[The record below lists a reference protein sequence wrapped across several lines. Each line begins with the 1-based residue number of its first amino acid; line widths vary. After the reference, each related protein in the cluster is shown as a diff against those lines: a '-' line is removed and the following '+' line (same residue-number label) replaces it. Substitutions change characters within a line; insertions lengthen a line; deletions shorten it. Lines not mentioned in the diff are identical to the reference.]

1 MVQDELDDGVRIAQ
15 LVSSEI
21 TGHEDPPYDAIAVE
35 NADLDVEPTVDGAK
49 AYDVIAEGDV
59 IATMFVHPD
68 RAHLAFRV
76 GLEDAR
82 HAASVAGLRVRPKA
96 VEPPRVLVFVE
107 NGAEA
112 KRVLGVLAAA
122 AGEGS
127 ESTGA

>member
-1 MVQDELDDGVRIAQ
+1 MVEDELQDGIRIAQ

-21 TGHEDPPYDAIAVE
+21 TGHEDDPFGDLAVE

-49 AYDVIAEGDV
+49 AFDVTLRGAV
-59 IATMFVHPD
+59 LATVFVHPD
-68 RAHLAFRV
+68 RAHLELRS

-82 HAASVAGLRVRPKA
+82 FAAADRGLRVRPKA
-96 VEPPRVLVFVE
+96 AEPPRLLVFVE

-122 AGEGS
+122 V
-127 ESTGA
+127 TRD